1 MAITLYRLTLINSRR
16 RKMVFQRLGVS
27 RLLSLWLFGSALAG
41 SAMAVDLTATGDAY
55 TQSASPT
62 SNFGSSGVTAVAVDR
77 TTLIQFDPVAVAQ
90 SSGAHATLKVK
101 VLLAKNGTDGV
112 TARLVT
118 APWNEKTV
126 TAQTMP
132 TISPNILDGKVITTT
147 NQGQVVTFDVS
158 GALANWRANPAANFG
173 IALVPASPTPNLQLG
188 AREGGSPAVLTL
200 GGFSQKNNVTV
211 AVSGGDYPD
220 PQTAVDN
227 AFAGDKWCVMP
238 PFTDVCTIHVNEGIY
253 PKGSVTLPPRMAL
266 VGASR
271 GSTILVGTVAAGNS
285 VISDLTI
292 DGTFKSTFDD
302 GQIEL
307 DRISL
312 RSHNNVEILEL
323 GNGSGSVIMTDSD
336 VTADMDDKTDLPI
349 FGFDC
354 DVRCQL
360 IRVVRSR
367 ITFIGSAGPR
377 GGVAGFTFASDAGQR
392 LELEDTFIHVVNG
405 LAIQT
410 TSDFNSVI
418 ITGGGISG
426 GIDGNG
432 VGSLT
437 VTNATID
444 GGISWV
450 DAGSIAIDSAAIQGG
465 LTVGPDFFGPGGP
478 MTVTHSSLGAMAVAN
493 RTFKLDESI
502 VTGDVT
508 LDNST
513 GTLTS
518 DHIGGQLTLTASHG
532 PSKATCTRVFDS
544 KLQLLPPNCVKQ

>member
-1 MAITLYRLTLINSRR
+1 
-16 RKMVFQRLGVS
+16 MVFKRLRISSFIGFWI
-27 RLLSLWLFGSALAG
+27 LGSVLAMP
-41 SAMAVDLTATGDAY
+41 AMAVDLTATGDAY

-118 APWNEKTV
+118 GPWNEKTV

-132 TISPNILDGKVITTT
+132 TISPNILDGKIITTT
-147 NQGQVVTFDVS
+147 NQGQVVSFDVS
-158 GALANWRANPAANFG
+158 GALATWRANPAANFG

-238 PFTDVCTIHVNEGIY
+238 PFTDICTIHVKEGIY
-253 PKGSVTLPPRMAL
+253 PKGSVTLPSRMAL
-266 VGASR
+266 VGASK
-271 GSTILVGTVAAGNS
+271 GSSILIGTVRAGNS
-285 VISDLTI
+285 VISDLSI
-292 DGTFKSTFDD
+292 EGTFEATDD
-302 GQIEL
+302 PGQIEF
-307 DRISL
+307 DRVSL
-312 RSHNNVEILEL
+312 RSHNKSGIFSL
-323 GNGSGSVIMTDSD
+323 GNGGGSFLMTDSD
-336 VTADMDDKTDLPI
+336 VTADMDKPLEI

-354 DVRCQL
+354 GDHCGL
-360 IRVVRSR
+360 IKLVRSR
-367 ITFIGSAGPR
+367 ITFIGAPEEIG
-377 GGVAGFTFASDAGQR
+377 GGVEGFTFAGDSGQR
-392 LELEDTFIHVVNG
+392 LELEDTSILVVNG
-405 LAIQT
+405 VVIHD
-410 TSDFNSVI
+410 TSDASSVI
-418 ITGGGISG
+418 ITGGQISG
-426 GIDGNG
+426 SLAIDGNLL
-432 VGSLT
+432 GSLT
-437 VTNATID
+437 ITNASIN
-444 GGISWV
+444 GGISWF
-450 DAGSIAIDSAAIQGG
+450 DGTSITIDSSAIQGG
-465 LTVGPDFFGPGGP
+465 LTVRSDLFGAGGP
-478 MTVTHSSLGAMAVAN
+478 VSITHSSLGAIDVAN
-493 RTFKLDESI
+493 RTFTLDESI
-502 VTGDVT
+502 VTGNVT

-518 DHIGGQLTLTASHG
+518 DHIGGQLTLTS

-544 KLQLLPPNCVKQ
+544 KLQELPANCVKP